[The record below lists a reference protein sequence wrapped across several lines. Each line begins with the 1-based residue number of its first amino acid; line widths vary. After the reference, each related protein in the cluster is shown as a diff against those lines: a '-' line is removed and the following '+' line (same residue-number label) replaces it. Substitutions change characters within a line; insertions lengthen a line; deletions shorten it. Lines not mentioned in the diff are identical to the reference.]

1 MEKKIQFISIK
12 KFLMDLGK
20 TQLKIL
26 SFVQKDFKFHLK
38 KNIDLSK
45 NSFFTMLYGI
55 IV

>member
-1 MEKKIQFISIK
+1 
-12 KFLMDLGK
+12 MDLGK

-38 KNIDLSK
+38 KILIYPK
-45 NSFFTMLYGI
+45 IHFFTMLYGV